1 MVDILLQAGDVT
13 FRVIDDSIHVIQ
25 EVNYLLVQVMIIALR
40 IENFNVRTSLKFNS
54 SYCS

>member
-1 MVDILLQAGDVT
+1 MVGILLQAGDVT

-25 EVNYLLVQVMIIALR
+25 EVNYFLVQVMIIALR
-40 IENFNVRTSLKFNS
+40 IKNFNVRTSLKFNS